1 MLRVLIEYA
10 VPIALP
16 SLLYLAWLAYENRR
30 IARGG
35 EGVLRRWQEGPWAWL
50 FAAGVVIAVFGTILL
65 STVGGPGITGRYV
78 APHLVD
84 GEVVPGH
91 VEQPSPQ
98 R

>member
-35 EGVLRRWQEGPWAWL
+35 EGVLRRAVPAWL
-50 FAAGVVIAVFGTILL
+50 STAPFRPLVSSHDHAAR
-65 STVGGPGITGRYV
+65 SHGGAGALYV
-78 APHLVD
+78 RLRRHSPRAP
-84 GEVVPGH
+84 
-91 VEQPSPQ
+91 
-98 R
+98 